1 MTALEKMTLAL
12 NGLEV
17 DCIIG
22 DRPDERER
30 LQKLIIDAELEIS
43 TESAFNDN
51 LADTADYAALAKKI
65 SATLKDAKC
74 MMIERAAYLAATI
87 CLEDKAVNAVN
98 LKVTKSGAIEGL
110 RSASVTVSLKQPK
123 DIK

>member
-1 MTALEKMTLAL
+1 MDIEKIILSL
-12 NGLEV
+12 NQLEV
-17 DCIIG
+17 NCVIG
-22 DRPDERER
+22 ERPDERER

-43 TESAFNDN
+43 TASAFSDN
-51 LADTADYAALAKKI
+51 LADTADYAALAEKI

>member
-1 MTALEKMTLAL
+1 MDIEKIILSL
-12 NGLEV
+12 NQLEV
-17 DCIIG
+17 NCVIG
-22 DRPDERER
+22 ERPDERER

-43 TESAFNDN
+43 TASAFSDN
-51 LADTADYAALAKKI
+51 LADTADYAALAEKI

-98 LKVTKSGAIEGL
+98 LKVTKPGAIEGL

>member
-1 MTALEKMTLAL
+1 MDIEKIILSL
-12 NGLEV
+12 NQLEV
-17 DCIIG
+17 NCVIG
-22 DRPDERER
+22 ERPDERER

-43 TESAFNDN
+43 TASALSDN
-51 LADTADYAALAKKI
+51 LADTADYAALAEKI
-65 SATLKDAKC
+65 TATLKDAKC